1 MKIRDF
7 EIRATEFFLTTED
20 TPLSIEEQLALLE
33 DTGDPSQLVNTISG
47 IKLFDVFADITVWD
61 LRDLIYQLSAEYLRF
76 YDMKNLRFHEPA
88 E

>member
-1 MKIRDF
+1 
-7 EIRATEFFLTTED
+7 LTTED
-20 TPLSIEEQLALLE
+20 TPLSIEEQLAILE

-47 IKLFDVFADITVWD
+47 IKLYDVFADITVWD

-76 YDMKNLRFHEPA
+76 YEPA